1 MLPLEP
7 LLEPELGEVG
17 DGVLLGEAGEVLL
30 LVPPAAPLLDLL
42 KWASHSAR
50 EMVPSLFVSTDEK
63 VGVELLAL
71 LLPDAAPP
79 LDDAPDEP
87 DMPEEP
93 LELPDAAGE
102 EDLSLLV
109 LLEELCATAALDSA
123 SRAAAVAAVRSFSFN
138 IGKILLRMSEMSCTR
153 SGCKTRTF
161 HPT

>member
-1 MLPLEP
+1 
-7 LLEPELGEVG
+7 
-17 DGVLLGEAGEVLL
+17 VLLGEAGEVLL
-30 LVPPAAPLLDLL
+30 LPLVPPLAAPLPDLL

-50 EMVPSLFVSTDEK
+50 EIVPSLLVSTDEK
-63 VGVELLAL
+63 VGGVVLAL
-71 LLPDAAPP
+71 
-79 LDDAPDEP
+79 PDEP

-102 EDLSLLV
+102 DALSLLV

-123 SRAAAVAAVRSFSFN
+123 NRAAAVAAVRSFSFN